1 MKNVIYQG
9 LAVSFIGTAL
19 LVYASPIGLNASSLI
34 QRGPIASQVPDLIEI
49 NARHIAE
56 RALSE
61 LMPFFESFQHL
72 HIPLNLDTK
81 LNPDGLTRRAP
92 PVLTPRTQLDYTAP
106 LAFVHS
112 YIASH
117 TLARRHQ
124 IELWQKSGVKDLEDK
139 VDSLT
144 AFGSP
149 TWLVWECYDQIST
162 ADQQI
167 RTFLEEEF
175 KGTSLYHGIEKYK
188 ESIRRV
194 TRKLQEISPR
204 PPWKPSPPY
213 VEKQQYSNKH
223 AEARRKRIKEW
234 GKGDQVTASLKER
247 VESLPRF
254 GFPDWLMNACLQEI
268 YHTLALVVEFKE
280 KEKDSLETITKHE
293 AAIRQIQQ
301 DLKDSSKRYFDERF
315 KELVPKIR
323 EGGAWRKL
331 IKTLVDT
338 AVKDPDAYEHSEFR
352 INLEDQIR
360 GGFAVIR
367 VIMEHDYSGEEVLVK
382 AEMNPF
388 RGFLRRQWHRCNVW
402 SDSES
407 SEGSVESP

>member
-1 MKNVIYQG
+1 MKNIIYQG

-34 QRGPIASQVPDLIEI
+34 QGGPIASHQDLIEI

-61 LMPFFESFQHL
+61 LMSLLKTSQHL
-72 HIPLNLDTK
+72 PIHWNLDTE

-92 PVLTPRTQLDYTAP
+92 PVPTPRTQLDYTAP
-106 LAFVHS
+106 LAFLHS

-117 TLARRHQ
+117 TLPRRHQ

-162 ADQQI
+162 ADRQI
-167 RTFLEEEF
+167 RTFLEEEL
-175 KGTSLYHGIEKYK
+175 KGTGLYHGIEKYK

-194 TRKLQEISPR
+194 TRKLQAISPR

-213 VEKQQYSNKH
+213 VEKERYSNKH
-223 AEARRKRIKEW
+223 AEARRIRIKEW
-234 GKGDQVTASLKER
+234 SKGDQVTASLKER

-254 GFPDWLMNACLQEI
+254 GFPDWLVNACLQEI

-280 KEKDSLETITKHE
+280 KEKDSLDTITKHE
-293 AAIRQIQQ
+293 AAIRQIHR
-301 DLKDSSKRYFDERF
+301 DLEASTNRYFDERL

-331 IKTLVDT
+331 IMTLVDT
-338 AVKDPDAYEHSEFR
+338 AVKDPDTYEHSEFR
-352 INLEDQIR
+352 NNLESQIR

-367 VIMEHDYSGEEVLVK
+367 VIMEHDYYSGEEVLVK

-388 RGFLRRQWHRCNVW
+388 RGFLRRQWRRCNLW

-407 SEGSVESP
+407 SEGSVESL